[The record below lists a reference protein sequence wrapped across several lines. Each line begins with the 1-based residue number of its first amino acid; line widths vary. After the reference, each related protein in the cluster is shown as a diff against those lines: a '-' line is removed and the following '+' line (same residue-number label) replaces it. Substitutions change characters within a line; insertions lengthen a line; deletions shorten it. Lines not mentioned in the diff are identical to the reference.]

1 MVENSEWK
9 RVQVFAP
16 VRVESGVDTDSSG
29 KIAPS
34 TTTDVIPAA
43 QSSPSQTG
51 TASWNFGQWVLAIP
65 EVAQTC
71 GNSAKHISECT
82 NVGFVND
89 IYLPI
94 IFK

>member
-1 MVENSEWK
+1 M
-9 RVQVFAP
+9 QVFSP
-16 VRVESGVDTDSSG
+16 VYVEYGVDTDG
-29 KIAPS
+29 KGKVGPS

-43 QSSPSQTG
+43 QSSPSQVG

-71 GNSAKHISECT
+71 GTSAKHISECA
-82 NVGFVND
+82 NVGFVNNM
-89 IYLPI
+89 YLPI

>member
-1 MVENSEWK
+1 MERMQIFSPICVEH
-9 RVQVFAP
+9 
-16 VRVESGVDTDSSG
+16 GVDTDGSG
-29 KIAPS
+29 KVAPS
-34 TTTDVIPAA
+34 TTTDVIPGGTANPD
-43 QSSPSQTG
+43 QRG

-71 GNSAKHISECT
+71 GNSAKHISQCA
-82 NVGFVND
+82 NAGFVND